1 MDTKSVLVSLHF
13 RPNED
18 INRILD
24 QNNLMRFLENNIGR
38 RLRDIGRT
46 VILKAEFVDHESK
59 QK

>member
-1 MDTKSVLVSLHF
+1 
-13 RPNED
+13 
-18 INRILD
+18 
-24 QNNLMRFLENNIGR
+24 MRFLENNIGR